1 MVAAVEVRNMPQ
13 EQRDEEYGYQTLVRV
28 FGLLAALLFV
38 GAMAIPTVIEPG
50 HFTPAGYVVT
60 VVWVAILVGGV
71 ISCGKVKAD
80 YRCPKCG
87 TRLPPMQTQGSTK
100 YEHRFHCQACDI
112 VWTTGVHEG
121 DG

>member
-1 MVAAVEVRNMPQ
+1 VAEVEVSNMPR
-13 EQRDEEYGYQTLVRV
+13 EQHDEEYGYQTLVRV
-28 FGLLAALLFV
+28 FGLFAALLFV

-71 ISCGKVKAD
+71 ICCGKVRAG

-87 TRLPPMQTQGSTK
+87 TRLPPMQTEGSTK
-100 YEHRFHCQACDI
+100 YEHRFHCQRCDI